1 MKKVISILAAL
12 AINIFTVS
20 AGSHSVGPINEIR
33 DYTMEKDWF
42 PQYVVWF
49 EESFLPYLASR
60 NVNVVSA
67 SVGTDIPEE
76 VKGSAPST
84 PKNGFAN
91 ISYVVQFKNMEE
103 RNSFWRNIGS
113 DAAFRKIWGIHPNPY
128 SYLQTTSR
136 FFRAVK

>member
-1 MKKVISILAAL
+1 MKKVISILAAV
-12 AINIFTVS
+12 AINVFTVS

-67 SVGTDIPEE
+67 SVGN
-76 VKGSAPST
+76 SWYYA
-84 PKNGFAN
+84 FAHVLPVLRV
-91 ISYVVQFKNMEE
+91 ILRLLSIYQ
-103 RNSFWRNIGS
+103 RNSIYIVVLVIS
-113 DAAFRKIWGIHPNPY
+113 MLISSHD
-128 SYLQTTSR
+128 
-136 FFRAVK
+136 

>member
-1 MKKVISILAAL
+1 MKYVITRWKKI
-12 AINIFTVS
+12 
-20 AGSHSVGPINEIR
+20 GSRNMLFGLKRV
-33 DYTMEKDWF
+33 
-42 PQYVVWF
+42 
-49 EESFLPYLASR
+49 FLPYLASR

-67 SVGTDIPEE
+67 SVGADIPEE
-76 VKGSAPST
+76 VKGSAPSA

>member
-1 MKKVISILAAL
+1 M
-12 AINIFTVS
+12 
-20 AGSHSVGPINEIR
+20 GPINEIR

-60 NVNVVSA
+60 NVNVVFA
-67 SVGTDIPEE
+67 SVGADIPEE

-91 ISYVVQFKNMEE
+91 ISYVIQFKNMEE
-103 RNSFWRNIGS
+103 RNLFWRNIGS

-136 FFRAVK
+136 FFRAIK

>member
-1 MKKVISILAAL
+1 M
-12 AINIFTVS
+12 
-20 AGSHSVGPINEIR
+20 
-33 DYTMEKDWF
+33 
-42 PQYVVWF
+42 
-49 EESFLPYLASR
+49 PYLASR

-67 SVGTDIPEE
+67 SVGADIPEE

-91 ISYVVQFKNMEE
+91 ISYVIQFKNMEE

-136 FFRAVK
+136 FFRAIK